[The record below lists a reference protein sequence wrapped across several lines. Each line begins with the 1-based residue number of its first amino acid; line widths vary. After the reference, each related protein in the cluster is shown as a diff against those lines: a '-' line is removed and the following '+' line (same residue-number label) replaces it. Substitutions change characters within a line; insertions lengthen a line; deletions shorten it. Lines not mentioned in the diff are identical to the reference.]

1 MFRAPTKREK
11 QFKEAD
17 EERPDIRLFL
27 AKMEVEN
34 EQQQQQQQQ
43 DHDEPDRGEGQQQQP
58 EVRRMP
64 HVEGHPLRRGQ
75 RVKLTTR

>member
-11 QFKEAD
+11 QLKEAE

-43 DHDEPDRGEGQQQQP
+43 DHDEPDRSERQQQP

>member
-11 QFKEAD
+11 QLKEAD

-34 EQQQQQQQQ
+34 EQQQQQ
-43 DHDEPDRGEGQQQQP
+43 DHDEPDRSEGQQEQP